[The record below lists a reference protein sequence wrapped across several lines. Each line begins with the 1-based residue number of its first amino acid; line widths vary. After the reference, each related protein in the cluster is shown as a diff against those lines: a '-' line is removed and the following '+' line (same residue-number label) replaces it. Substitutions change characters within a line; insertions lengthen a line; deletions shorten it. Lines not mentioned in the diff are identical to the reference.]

1 MHSCPFGSFHHLAF
15 CEFLPW
21 KLLKAISPVSNLE
34 DVLIK
39 VPPGKGLAT
48 QAKMVADTSLNELQE
63 AEAKYRG
70 MFDNAVGG
78 IYQSTPDGRYLTVN
92 AALARLYGYDQPDEL
107 INQVSDIQNDIYLD
121 PTMRERFRQEIE
133 RAGFVRGLEYQ
144 VRRRDGRVIWISE
157 TARAVC
163 DASGDVSYYEGFID
177 DITARKDAEA
187 ERAQL
192 EKQRFQAQK
201 LEAVGLLAG
210 GMVHDFNNILCAIL
224 GYTDL
229 SLSDKK
235 VTGQTRENLNA
246 VLVSA
251 QRATNL
257 IGRILTFSRPTEPAR
272 YPIKLGA
279 VVEEGVKLLKAM
291 LPSSIAINLAIRTD
305 KDVVMADSTEMHQII
320 MNLGTNAKHAMS
332 RQGGRLDYELEA
344 VHLNPAQ
351 ASIFSVPPGPYVH
364 LTVRDTG
371 HGMPREVVN
380 RIFEPFFT
388 TKAPG
393 RGTGLGLAVVHK
405 IVTRGGGQ
413 IQVESEEGKGTTFH
427 IYLPQ
432 SLQPLAPPRRDET
445 HLLPGRRERILVVD
459 DEVPVLSMMQQHLHK
474 LHYRVVTRAD
484 SLAAL
489 EIFRAEPEKFD
500 LIITD
505 HTMPSLQGAELAEK
519 LGEIRPNLPVILMT
533 GLNQPPDFTGSNYA
547 ALRSVISKPINFF
560 ELSRRLRE
568 FLDTP
573 GSHDES

>member
-1 MHSCPFGSFHHLAF
+1 MIV
-15 CEFLPW
+15 E
-21 KLLKAISPVSNLE
+21 
-34 DVLIK
+34 
-39 VPPGKGLAT
+39 
-48 QAKMVADTSLNELQE
+48 TSLNDLQE

-70 MFDNAVGG
+70 MFDNAVEG

-92 AALARLYGYDQPDEL
+92 AALARLYGYDHPDEL
-107 INQVSDIQNDIYLD
+107 IHQVSDIQNEIYLD
-121 PTMRERFRQEIE
+121 PTMREQFRREIE

-163 DASGDVSYYEGFID
+163 DDSGVVRYYEGFID
-177 DITARKDAEA
+177 DITTRKEAEA
-187 ERAQL
+187 ERAEL
-192 EKQRFQAQK
+192 EKQRLHAQK
-201 LEAVGLLAG
+201 LEAIGMLAG
-210 GMVHDFNNILCAIL
+210 GMVHDFNNILCAII

-229 SLSDKK
+229 SLGDKK

-246 VLVSA
+246 VLLSG
-251 QRATNL
+251 QRAKDL

-279 VVEEGVKLLKAM
+279 VLEEGVKLLQAM
-291 LPSSIAINLAIRTD
+291 LPSSIAIKLAIRTD
-305 KDVVMADSTEMHQII
+305 KDVVMADATELHQII

-332 RQGGRLDYELEA
+332 RHGGRLDFELE
-344 VHLNPAQ
+344 VVYFDPAQ
-351 ASIFSVPPGPYVH
+351 ARPFSVPPGPYVH
-364 LTVRDTG
+364 LLVRDTG
-371 HGMPREVVN
+371 HGMTREIVN

-432 SLQPLAPPRRDET
+432 SLRPLEPPKRDET

-474 LHYRVVTRAD
+474 LGYRVITRAD

-489 EIFRAEPEKFD
+489 ETFRAEPEKFD

-519 LGEIRPNLPVILMT
+519 LGEIRPDLPVVLMT
-533 GLNQPPDFTGSNYA
+533 GLNQPPSFSGSRYA
-547 ALRSVISKPINFF
+547 PLRAVILKPINFF
-560 ELSRRLRE
+560 ELSHRLRQ
-568 FLDTP
+568 FLNKPSETV
-573 GSHDES
+573 